1 MHAHNSLESLEN
13 TAFNPFPHFRV
24 VFQSKP
30 KKKTGLSTSY
40 DSLQG
45 PLKGIKIL
53 HSLHP
58 YRSHEL
64 SLHCWC
70 FQTFHQQPGL
80 TLVSHCSPFLAN
92 SALSLTAL
100 PWDKLCQSAAHTEP
114 VWSCSSCHNNN
125 AQPLASPAEHIQSQ
139 GTPLLQAWSLLAV
152 RSVKVVTW

>member
-1 MHAHNSLESLEN
+1 MHTTVLNHLKTQHLI
-13 TAFNPFPHFRV
+13 HFLISGLFFKV
-24 VFQSKP
+24 NQ
-30 KKKTGLSTSY
+30 KKDRRHIISY
-40 DSLQG
+40 DSLKG

-58 YRSHEL
+58 YRSHGL

-80 TLVSHCSPFLAN
+80 TLVSHCSPCLAN
-92 SALSLTAL
+92 SAFSLTTL
-100 PWDKLCQSAAHTEP
+100 PWDNLCQSTAHTEP

-152 RSVKVVTW
+152 RSVTW